1 LIERIHRELDVPV
14 MADIATLEEALV
26 AAGAGADMVGTTLNG
41 YTEPTRNNHHFSWPL
56 LADMVNL
63 IDVPVVAEGHISSPD
78 EAQRALAAG
87 AWCVIVG
94 SAITRPGAITASFVR
109 ALQGRPT
116 AAPAIGVDIG
126 GTCIKAGQVNPSG
139 EVSLLAQA
147 PTNASGGRDAILA
160 SLCNLINQVI
170 SASHKQGHKPT
181 GLGIASAGAINP
193 RDGSV
198 FAATDNLPGWAG
210 FELQKFAEERF
221 NLPTWVVN
229 DAHAAVLAELKPPS
243 RPLERLAV
251 KTSGKVIF
259 VKLEDVDYIESA
271 HNYVE
276 VHVDKQSHLLRETLN
291 SIEARLPAEK
301 FVRISRSVIVHIER
315 VKELQPLFYGEYA
328 VTLHNGTRLT
338 LSRRYRD
345 RLERLGLT

>member
-1 LIERIHRELDVPV
+1 MKVRTLIVDDETLARERLRQLLQDEPEIELLGECADGTEAVEVIQRQSPDLIFLDIQMPELDGFGVLQAMTSTPAPVVVFVTAHDKFALRAFEVHAADYLLKPFDRERFKKALARAMDRVKHREG
-14 MADIATLEEALV
+14 
-26 AAGAGADMVGTTLNG
+26 AAQQ
-41 YTEPTRNNHHFSWPL
+41 
-56 LADMVNL
+56 
-63 IDVPVVAEGHISSPD
+63 
-78 EAQRALAAG
+78 AQ
-87 AWCVIVG
+87 
-94 SAITRPGAITASFVR
+94 
-109 ALQGRPT
+109 
-116 AAPAIGVDIG
+116 
-126 GTCIKAGQVNPSG
+126 
-139 EVSLLAQA
+139 
-147 PTNASGGRDAILA
+147 
-160 SLCNLINQVI
+160 
-170 SASHKQGHKPT
+170 
-181 GLGIASAGAINP
+181 
-193 RDGSV
+193 
-198 FAATDNLPGWAG
+198 
-210 FELQKFAEERF
+210 
-221 NLPTWVVN
+221 
-229 DAHAAVLAELKPPS
+229 AAVLAELKPPS